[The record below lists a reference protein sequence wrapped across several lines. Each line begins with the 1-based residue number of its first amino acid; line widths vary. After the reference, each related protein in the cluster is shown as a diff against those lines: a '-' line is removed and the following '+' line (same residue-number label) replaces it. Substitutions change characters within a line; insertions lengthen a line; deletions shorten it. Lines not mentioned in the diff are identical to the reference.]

1 MQQRRGRIGRPAA
14 SSRVTLEEAAG
25 ELALEQGW
33 EAISVGEIAAR
44 AGVSRSSFFN
54 YFTAKSDVLWS
65 TFDEAARDGESLLDV
80 VARLQESGPPAALTH
95 AEAMGAQNAIAETA
109 LSRARRLLPLIAPHA
124 RDAGERIRAEM
135 RALGVVLVVADWAGD
150 GVTRGDLGERMDAV
164 LGTAWRGAELW

>member
-1 MQQRRGRIGRPAA
+1 MSQRKGRIGRPAA

-33 EAISVGEIAAR
+33 DAISVNDIATR

-65 TFDEAARDGESLLDV
+65 TFDEAADAGTSLVDV
-80 VARLQESGPPAALTH
+80 VERLQVAGPPAALTH

-109 LSRARRLLPLIAPHA
+109 LSRARRLVRHIAPHPQ
-124 RDAGERIRAEM
+124 DAGERIRAEM
-135 RALGVVLVVADWAGD
+135 GALGVVLVVVDWAGD
-150 GVTRGDLGERMDAV
+150 GVARGALAERMDAV
-164 LGTAWRGAELW
+164 LGTQWRGE